1 MTSGIQQDVF
11 RFQITVTAFRQ
22 PSAAKCQV
30 TGWHCLHLP
39 VDDII
44 FVQMLKSEHQ
54 LGNVEPRTR
63 LGKPAF
69 LLQVPEQLSTAL
81 VIRHKEQVVLGL
93 ETEFQS
99 DQEWRVEGLLQ
110 DLSLSDGMGNLL
122 LGDDILFGQH
132 LHRVDSLR
140 VPFSHLED
148 LAEGSTSDQLEN
160 LEVFR
165 GQVNLALQR

>member
-1 MTSGIQQDVF
+1 MQGQNMTTVVDTQDEELLSGSAKGIGELTASEIRLGKTKVAQGDMTSGIQQDVF

-93 ETEFQS
+93 ETEFQA
-99 DQEWRVEGLLQ
+99 DQERRVERLL
-110 DLSLSDGMGNLL
+110 
-122 LGDDILFGQH
+122 
-132 LHRVDSLR
+132 
-140 VPFSHLED
+140 
-148 LAEGSTSDQLEN
+148 
-160 LEVFR
+160 
-165 GQVNLALQR
+165 